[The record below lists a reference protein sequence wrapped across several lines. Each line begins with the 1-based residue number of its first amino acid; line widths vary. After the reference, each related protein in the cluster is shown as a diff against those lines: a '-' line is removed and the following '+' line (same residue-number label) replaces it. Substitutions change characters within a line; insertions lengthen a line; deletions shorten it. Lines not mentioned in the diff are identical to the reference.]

1 MSAKEQGE
9 NENNVPKFVIPC
21 IAIYE
26 CNDSNESIEKEQ
38 IIEDQVEVTILK
50 NIQFNSIFLE

>member
-1 MSAKEQGE
+1 M
-9 NENNVPKFVIPC
+9 PKFVIPS

-26 CNDSNESIEKEQ
+26 YNDSNESINEEQ

-50 NIQFNSIFLE
+50 NIQFKFFSNN